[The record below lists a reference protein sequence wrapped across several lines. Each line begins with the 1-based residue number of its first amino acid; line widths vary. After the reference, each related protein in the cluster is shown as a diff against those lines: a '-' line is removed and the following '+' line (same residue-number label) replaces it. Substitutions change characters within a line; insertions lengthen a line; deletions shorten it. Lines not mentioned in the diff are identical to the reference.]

1 MTRRHLIEVALVCM
15 ALLTAPAAAAAE
27 FQVKPFA
34 GLTFGAQTTLVDT
47 ASGSEK
53 RHVAI
58 GVSAVYLGEVFGIE
72 AEASQ
77 VPKFFQRGNADLA
90 LRSVVNTLTGGVVV
104 AMPRKWSGYS
114 LRPYAVAGFGLMYA
128 RTESAKQGLF
138 DVTSNMGAM
147 SLGGGVTGFVSDR
160 IGLGWDLRYFR
171 RVTGGPDRTTG
182 LLFGDPE
189 LSFWRASMAIVVR

>member
-34 GLTFGAQTTLVDT
+34 GLTFGAQTTLVDP
-47 ASGSEK
+47 ASGSES

-58 GVSAVYLGEVFGIE
+58 GVSAVYLGEIFGIE

-77 VPKFFQRGNADLA
+77 VPKFFQRGDADLA
-90 LRSVVNTLTGGVVV
+90 LRSVVNTLTGSVVV

-114 LRPYAVAGFGLMYA
+114 LRPYAVAGFGLLYA
-128 RTESAKQGLF
+128 RTESARQGVL

-147 SLGGGVTGFVSDR
+147 TLGGGVTGFVSDR

-171 RVTGGPDRTTG
+171 RVIGGPDRTTG
-182 LLFGDPE
+182 LVFGDPE

>member
-1 MTRRHLIEVALVCM
+1 M
-15 ALLTAPAAAAAE
+15 ALLVAPAAAAAE

-34 GLTFGAQTTLVDT
+34 GLTFGAQTTLVDA
-47 ASGSEK
+47 ASGSES

-58 GVSAVYLGEVFGIE
+58 GISAVYLGEVFGIE

-77 VPKFFQRGNADLA
+77 VPKFFQRGDADLA
-90 LRSVVNTLTGGVVV
+90 LRSVVNTLTGSVVV

-114 LRPYAVAGFGLMYA
+114 LRPYAVAGFGLLYA
-128 RTESAKQGLF
+128 RTESARQGVF
-138 DVTSNMGAM
+138 DATSNMGAM
-147 SLGGGVTGFVSDR
+147 ALGGGVTGFVSDR

-182 LLFGDPE
+182 LVFADPE